1 MRPLIIGIGGAHS
14 SAGKTAY
21 ASLLLQ
27 RLKGWGAIKY
37 TKTALYCSIVDDPY
51 LLAKEDK
58 DTRRLIDS
66 GAERVLWVQSPPDE
80 IKDILPMAVERLS
93 DLKGIIVEGNS
104 AIEFLKPDIII
115 FVFGNDIKRIKE
127 SAKKI
132 LSFANAVVYK
142 GSNDLILTGNKLKG
156 SDKLAVTSNKFK
168 KNLLGMKGKN
178 EEEGSLPVT
187 RSSSLSYEQFVSHI
201 ADMADNKEKIRS
213 LLKDK
218 TIGGKLPCPVA
229 RRIAEELSVP
239 YKEIGEA
246 ADELD
251 IKIADCELG
260 CF

>member
-58 DTRRLIDS
+58 DTRRLLDS

-115 FVFGNDIKRIKE
+115 FVFGNDIERIKE

-132 LSFANAVVYK
+132 LSVANAVVYK
-142 GSNDLILTGNKLKG
+142 GSNDLIVTGNKLKG
-156 SDKLAVTSNKFK
+156 SNKLRVT
-168 KNLLGMKGKN
+168 GN
-178 EEEGSLPVT
+178 EIEKSIGEN
-187 RSSSLSYEQFVSHI
+187 SSLSYEQFVSHI
-201 ADMADNKEKIRS
+201 VDMVDNKEKIRS

-218 TIGGKLPCPVA
+218 AIGGKLPCPVA